1 METRWKALE
10 ASADTIRY
18 DSIPWPPRGSSNVLS
33 WATAS
38 VRAVDSA
45 FRKKAYRQLVLR
57 WHPDKFEVRFHSI
70 SWGRGFASGFTV
82 PQSRYAGCGVR

>member
-10 ASADTIRY
+10 ASTDTIRY

-33 WATAS
+33 WATTSVS

-57 WHPDKFEVRFHSI
+57 WHPDKFEVRFH
-70 SWGRGFASGFTV
+70 FAPVASLRVAALPT
-82 PQSRYAGCGVR
+82 A